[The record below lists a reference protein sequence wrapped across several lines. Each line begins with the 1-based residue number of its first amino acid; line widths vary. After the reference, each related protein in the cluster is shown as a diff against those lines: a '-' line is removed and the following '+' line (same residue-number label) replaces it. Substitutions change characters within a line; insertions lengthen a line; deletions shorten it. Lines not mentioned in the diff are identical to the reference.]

1 MLWTSPLQCH
11 SLSLTLALA
20 GGKQRRLG
28 THTPNHTPLL
38 RYSENLTAKQLM
50 KYNSKNHGYDYIGCC
65 ICQHYLQ
72 LWQCLLNIAAGV
84 VLSLGTQHLDLT
96 TIYKE
101 RKYFLGWPEVKSQ
114 NEAIGA
120 SPVGGGDPRM

>member
-84 VLSLGTQHLDLT
+84 VLSTWNTALGSHNHLQGKKVFSGL
-96 TIYKE
+96 
-101 RKYFLGWPEVKSQ
+101 
-114 NEAIGA
+114 A
-120 SPVGGGDPRM
+120 